1 MGLPLFSVHPQRART
16 LHCEL
21 NWHHGRLYRWLAL
34 WLRGQRVYVHKS
46 RIHCS
51 RPKTNGTQLRRWRAE
66 RFAALSENTEVEVII
81 EFLPPVICFPLFFDV
96 LSSVANELK
105 RHVVNTFRLT
115 SNAISSGI
123 INGRAKRRSID
134 FSNKIHTNI
143 NNSEGLNAQRLHLW
157 LKISLWGRLN

>member
-1 MGLPLFSVHPQRART
+1 MGLPLLSVHPHRART
-16 LHCEL
+16 LRCKL

-51 RPKTNGTQLRRWRAE
+51 RSKQMARWLVE

-81 EFLPPVICFPLFFDV
+81 EFLLPVICFPLFFDV
-96 LSSVANELK
+96 LSSAANELK
-105 RHVVNTFRLT
+105 RHVVNTFHLT

-123 INGRAKRRSID
+123 IKGCTKRRGID

-143 NNSEGLNAQRLHLW
+143 NNCEGLNAQRLHLW
-157 LKISLWGRLN
+157 LKNKLMRKI